1 MAARA
6 RIGGY
11 LSWRASRDY
20 KSKCAA
26 YLVPRKSRLIHGL
39 IYIRHLRSFNAAK
52 LAACTFDVDLLPIIR
67 NFIMKNYALVF
78 LFGSHLALSGCAT
91 TSSQLGHS
99 AVATQSP
106 QPSQAGADYS
116 TSAESSDAGLTTR
129 GAVET
134 AQDITQTAR
143 EAKSTVYEVKRT
155 INELKG
161 LMEGW

>member
-1 MAARA
+1 
-6 RIGGY
+6 
-11 LSWRASRDY
+11 
-20 KSKCAA
+20 
-26 YLVPRKSRLIHGL
+26 
-39 IYIRHLRSFNAAK
+39 
-52 LAACTFDVDLLPIIR
+52 
-67 NFIMKNYALVF
+67 MKNHALVF

-106 QPSQAGADYS
+106 QPSQASADYS

-134 AQDITQTAR
+134 AQDITETAR

>member
-1 MAARA
+1 
-6 RIGGY
+6 
-11 LSWRASRDY
+11 
-20 KSKCAA
+20 
-26 YLVPRKSRLIHGL
+26 
-39 IYIRHLRSFNAAK
+39 
-52 LAACTFDVDLLPIIR
+52 
-67 NFIMKNYALVF
+67 MKNYALVF
-78 LFGSHLALSGCAT
+78 LFGSHLALGGCAT
-91 TSSQLGHS
+91 TSSPHGHS
-99 AVATQSP
+99 AVASQSP

-116 TSAESSDAGLTTR
+116 TSAERSDAGLTTR